1 MKKIAAPAERAFWD
15 SSGVVL
21 LCANQRSTATARRI
35 RAGTGPT
42 AMWWGTPLEVTSAL
56 QRLHR
61 ERFLSSAELST
72 SLQRLSALSRSVPS
86 RSRPHQSVRVLAATV
101 LERHDLRAADAL
113 QLAAALVLC
122 REHPRGRAFVC
133 FDAKLAGAADAEGF
147 TLSFNV
153 AGAAPFDRRSG
164 RSARSGE
171 LERVEVFVL
180 ADANGLGQR
189 LDERPRRPT
198 RTPRQELVEARPGR

>member
-1 MKKIAAPAERAFWD
+1 VKTATPAERAFWD

-35 RAGTGPT
+35 RARTGPT

-61 ERFLSSAELST
+61 ERFLSSAELSA
-72 SLQRLSALSRSVPS
+72 SLQRLSAVSEASLEVAPTE
-86 RSRPHQSVRVLAATV
+86 SVRVLAATV

-147 TLSFNV
+147 TVHPS
-153 AGAAPFDRRSG
+153 
-164 RSARSGE
+164 
-171 LERVEVFVL
+171 
-180 ADANGLGQR
+180 
-189 LDERPRRPT
+189 T
-198 RTPRQELVEARPGR
+198 